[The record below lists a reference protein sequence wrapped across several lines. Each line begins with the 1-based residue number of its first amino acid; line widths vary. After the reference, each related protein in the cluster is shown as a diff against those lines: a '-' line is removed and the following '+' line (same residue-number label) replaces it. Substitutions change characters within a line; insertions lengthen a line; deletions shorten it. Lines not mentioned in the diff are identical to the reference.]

1 MIIPPKLNKGDK
13 VALIATAR
21 HISKNELLPAIQVIH
36 KWGLQIEYGENL
48 FKIHNQFAGS
58 EKERSDDL
66 QKMLDDKSIKA
77 VFCVRGGYGTVRII
91 DNIDFSFF
99 LNNPKWIV
107 GYSDITVLHNHI
119 NNFGIASLHASM
131 PINFKDNTA
140 KSLNSIYNCL
150 FELQNN
156 IACNP
161 FPLNKFGVAKGE
173 VVGGNLSVIYSL
185 LGSASDIN
193 TKDKIL
199 FIEDLDE
206 YLYHIDRMIFN
217 LFRNK
222 KFSSIR
228 GLIVGGMT
236 KMNDNKIPFGKNAN
250 EIIFEKTIHLNI
262 PICFNFPSGHLD
274 DNQSIVFGKES
285 SLMVSEEIVELKQ

>member
-1 MIIPPKLNKGDK
+1 MIIPPKLNRGDK

-21 HISKNELLPAIQVIH
+21 HISKSELLPAIEIIH

-91 DNIDFSFF
+91 DKIDFSFF

-222 KFSSIR
+222 KFS
-228 GLIVGGMT
+228 V
-236 KMNDNKIPFGKNAN
+236 
-250 EIIFEKTIHLNI
+250 
-262 PICFNFPSGHLD
+262 
-274 DNQSIVFGKES
+274 
-285 SLMVSEEIVELKQ
+285 LKV

>member
-1 MIIPPKLNKGDK
+1 MIIPPKLNRGDK

-21 HISKNELLPAIQVIH
+21 HISKNELLPAIEVIH

-91 DNIDFSFF
+91 DKIDFSFF

-156 IACNP
+156 IACNS

-250 EIIFEKTIHLNI
+250 EIIFEKTRNLNI

-285 SLMVSEEIVELKQ
+285 SLIVSEEIVELKQ

>member
-21 HISKNELLPAIQVIH
+21 HISKNELLPAIEVIH

-91 DNIDFSFF
+91 DKIDFSFF

>member
-1 MIIPPKLNKGDK
+1 MIIPPKLNRGDK

-21 HISKNELLPAIQVIH
+21 HISKNELLPAIEVIH

-91 DNIDFSFF
+91 DKIDFSFF

-250 EIIFEKTIHLNI
+250 EIIFEKTRNLNI

-274 DNQSIVFGKES
+274 NNQSIVFGKES

>member
-1 MIIPPKLNKGDK
+1 MIIPPKLNRGDK

-21 HISKNELLPAIQVIH
+21 HISKNELLPAIEVIH

-58 EKERSDDL
+58 EKERADDL

-91 DNIDFSFF
+91 DKIDFSFF

-156 IACNP
+156 IACNS

-250 EIIFEKTIHLNI
+250 EIIFEKTRNLNI

>member
-1 MIIPPKLNKGDK
+1 MIIPPKLNRGDK

-21 HISKNELLPAIQVIH
+21 HISKNELLPAIEVIH

-91 DNIDFSFF
+91 DKIDFSFF

-150 FELQNN
+150 FESQNN

>member
-21 HISKNELLPAIQVIH
+21 HISKNELLPAIEVIH
-36 KWGLQIEYGENL
+36 RWGLQIEYGENL

-91 DNIDFSFF
+91 DKIDFSFF

-285 SLMVSEEIVELKQ
+285 SLMVSEKIVELKQ

>member
-1 MIIPPKLNKGDK
+1 M
-13 VALIATAR
+13 
-21 HISKNELLPAIQVIH
+21 
-36 KWGLQIEYGENL
+36 
-48 FKIHNQFAGS
+48 
-58 EKERSDDL
+58 
-66 QKMLDDKSIKA
+66 
-77 VFCVRGGYGTVRII
+77 
-91 DNIDFSFF
+91 
-99 LNNPKWIV
+99 
-107 GYSDITVLHNHI
+107 
-119 NNFGIASLHASM
+119 
-131 PINFKDNTA
+131 
-140 KSLNSIYNCL
+140 
-150 FELQNN
+150 FESQNN
-156 IACNP
+156 ITCNP
-161 FPLNKFGVAKGE
+161 FPLNKFGVAKAE

-199 FIEDLDE
+199 FLEDLDE

-228 GLIVGGMT
+228 GLIVAGMT

-285 SLMVSEEIVELKQ
+285 SLMVSEKIVELKQ